1 MKPLLDEYVW
11 EVITD
16 SEDYFL
22 VKSVFLV
29 NSLSCDITNLE
40 ERVIIIPE
48 KTINDLHKLDLVDYN
63 IVNNNK
69 IPILR
74 CVDETWLIDLK
85 HYDYFLQSFSS

>member
-22 VKSVFLV
+22 VKSVFFV

-40 ERVIIIPE
+40 EQVIIIPE
-48 KTINDLHKLDLVDYN
+48 KLINDLHKLDLVDYN

-74 CVDETWLIDLK
+74 CVNENWFIDLK
-85 HYDYFLQSFSS
+85 YYDYFLQSTSS